1 MYLDGITAFPM
12 ILCMRKRNM
21 EENLLQKNVIKTE
34 CYPDCYLSVVCTGPP
49 KQLLNGSVQLFVGQS
64 SPKVRL
70 GAETSELESLSSDI
84 KDNVSVS
91 VR

>member
-1 MYLDGITAFPM
+1 
-12 ILCMRKRNM
+12 M
-21 EENLLQKNVIKTE
+21 EEKSLQKNVITTE

-49 KQLLNGSVQLFVGQS
+49 KQLLNGSVQYFVGQS
-64 SPKVRL
+64 SPKMTVRL
-70 GAETSELESLSSDI
+70 DTETSELESSSSDI